1 MPLSDDDWRDIQ
13 GLVRFGYGHL
23 TAARFHLLTIADAAA
38 ARSWLSNA
46 PVTTAVKGHRP
57 DVALQIAFTYEGLQ
71 RLGVASSTLA
81 QFPYEFISGM
91 TEASR
96 ARRLGDVAAND
107 RQWWLWGG
115 PGKLPHVL
123 MLLYAVTPDRLDQW
137 ERELKN
143 ERWKAGFSTLTC
155 LTTKDIGD
163 IEPFGFNDGISQPV
177 IDWERKK
184 SARVHDTTAY
194 TNLSALGEILL
205 GYPNEYGKYTDRP
218 LLDPRD
224 DTEGILPSAEDVP
237 GKKDL
242 GRNGTYLVLRDLSQ
256 DAPAF
261 WQFINEQAASHREDR
276 DTVAAAVV
284 GRLPLDIPIIPSDQ
298 NLVPNDKSKH
308 AMPPGAPTVPLG
320 GDAIPGVGPDPEDIQ
335 RNQFTFHNDVD
346 GTACPHGAHI
356 RRANP
361 RNADLPEGTR
371 GLFARLIR
379 ILGFG
384 RRHTHDDLI
393 ASTRFHRILRRG
405 REYVLETTDEGRGRV
420 VQRGLRFICLNA
432 NISRQFEFIQASW
445 LANPKFEGLDEGD
458 PLVATRT
465 PLSTGRPSDTFT
477 RPRASGLCRRL
488 VGLPQF
494 VHVRGGAYF
503 FMPGISAL
511 RYLARGQGEDGVVHA
526 PTDAGARQSSAVRIS
541 GGRDGAAYAP

>member
-1 MPLSDDDWRDIQ
+1 MHLSEEDYRDIQ
-13 GLVRFGYGHL
+13 GLVRFGYKHL
-23 TAARFHLLTIADAAA
+23 EAARFHLLTIADAAA
-38 ARSWLSNA
+38 ARAWLSNA

-57 DVALQIAFTYEGLQ
+57 DAALQVAFTYQGLQ
-71 RLGVASSTLA
+71 RLGGAPNALG
-81 QFPYEFISGM
+81 QFPYEFKSGM
-91 TEASR
+91 TEPSR

-115 PGKLPHVL
+115 PGKLPHLLV
-123 MLLYAVTPDRLDQW
+123 LLYAVTPDRLDEW

-143 ERWKAGFSTLTC
+143 ERWEAAFATLTC
-155 LTTKDIGD
+155 LSTNHLDG

-177 IDWERKK
+177 LDWERTKP
-184 SARVHDTTAY
+184 ARIHNTTAY

-218 LLDPRD
+218 LLDPGD
-224 DTEGILPSAEDVP
+224 DPGGILPLAENAP

-261 WQFINEQAASHREDR
+261 WQFINEQAARDRKDR
-276 DTVAAAVV
+276 DTVAAATV
-284 GRLPLDIPIIPSDQ
+284 GRVPFDIPTIPSDT
-298 NLVPNDKSKH
+298 NVVANDRPKRTI
-308 AMPPGAPTVPLG
+308 PPGVPIVPLS
-320 GDAIPGVGPDPEDIQ
+320 GDAIPGVGPDPEDI
-335 RNQFTFHNDVD
+335 RLNQFTFHNDVD
-346 GTACPHGAHI
+346 GAACPYGAHI

-371 GLFARLIR
+371 GVFARLIR
-379 ILGFG
+379 ILGYG
-384 RRHTHDDLI
+384 RENPHDDLI

-405 REYVLETTDEGRGRV
+405 REYVLETDEGGDRV

-432 NISRQFEFIQASW
+432 NISRQFEFIQAAW

-458 PLVATRT
+458 PLVANRM
-465 PLSTGRPSDTFT
+465 PLSTGRPTDTFT
-477 RPRASGLCRRL
+477 RPQPSGLCRR
-488 VGLPQF
+488 VATLPQF

-511 RYLARGQGEDGVVHA
+511 RYLARGTG
-526 PTDAGARQSSAVRIS
+526 
-541 GGRDGAAYAP
+541 

>member
-261 WQFINEQAASHREDR
+261 WQFINDQAASHREE
-276 DTVAAAVV
+276 TW
-284 GRLPLDIPIIPSDQ
+284 LPLPWSVACRWTSPSFRATKTSFPTTSRSTPCLRARRSCRLAAMRFPVLAPIPRTSSAISSPFTTMWTARP
-298 NLVPNDKSKH
+298 VPMAPISAAPIHGTPISRK
-308 AMPPGAPTVPLG
+308 APGACL
-320 GDAIPGVGPDPEDIQ
+320 
-335 RNQFTFHNDVD
+335 
-346 GTACPHGAHI
+346 HG
-356 RRANP
+356 
-361 RNADLPEGTR
+361 
-371 GLFARLIR
+371 
-379 ILGFG
+379 
-384 RRHTHDDLI
+384 
-393 ASTRFHRILRRG
+393 
-405 REYVLETTDEGRGRV
+405 
-420 VQRGLRFICLNA
+420 
-432 NISRQFEFIQASW
+432 
-445 LANPKFEGLDEGD
+445 
-458 PLVATRT
+458 
-465 PLSTGRPSDTFT
+465 
-477 RPRASGLCRRL
+477 
-488 VGLPQF
+488 
-494 VHVRGGAYF
+494 
-503 FMPGISAL
+503 
-511 RYLARGQGEDGVVHA
+511 
-526 PTDAGARQSSAVRIS
+526 
-541 GGRDGAAYAP
+541 